1 MEISINVKDN
11 LLKDFGIIHVQE
23 FLQRQLQL
31 YELQISA
38 NRITKHLQSTNVN
51 WEHELEQQRQSAWD
65 DYKQKFFKPEN
76 DE

>member
-11 LLKDFGIIHVQE
+11 LLKDFGLIHVQE

-38 NRITKHLQSTNVN
+38 NRITNYLQDTNVD
-51 WEHELEQQRQSAWD
+51 WEKEFENERQIAWNE
-65 DYKQKFFKPEN
+65 YKDKFLKNTKNE
-76 DE
+76 